1 MEVAG
6 WVNKIIREDNP
17 DKVNI
22 DVGELGVGV
31 YDRLVEMGHRRSVVN
46 PVNFGGKP
54 VEPPPLDETGRPGGG
69 PANRRSEMWG
79 NLKKAL
85 EAGRFS
91 LPDSDSLQADLVS
104 VGYKYTSDGKLL
116 LESKQDMRKRGVP
129 SPDEADAVALCFA
142 DASGFPRGRNFTRD
156 LTEKYQG
163 LYV

>member
-1 MEVAG
+1 
-6 WVNKIIREDNP
+6 
-17 DKVNI
+17 
-22 DVGELGVGV
+22 L
-31 YDRLVEMGHRRSVVN
+31 S
-46 PVNFGGKP
+46 
-54 VEPPPLDETGRPGGG
+54 RPT
-69 PANRRSEMWG
+69 
-79 NLKKAL
+79 KAL
-85 EAGRFS
+85 GLKVRARSSECTAFASHWNIIIIPKGSGSRFA

-142 DASGFPRGRNFTRD
+142 DASGFPRGRNFTHD

>member
-1 MEVAG
+1 
-6 WVNKIIREDNP
+6 
-17 DKVNI
+17 
-22 DVGELGVGV
+22 
-31 YDRLVEMGHRRSVVN
+31 
-46 PVNFGGKP
+46 
-54 VEPPPLDETGRPGGG
+54 
-69 PANRRSEMWG
+69 MWS

-142 DASGFPRGRNFTRD
+142 DPSGFPRSKNFNRD
-156 LTEKYQG
+156 LSERYQN